1 MRRDDERLQDILD
14 AIIAIERYA
23 SQGRQAFDSQEL
35 IQVWMVHHFQIIG
48 EAANALSPER
58 LSRYPRVPWRQ
69 IIGLR
74 NMLVHEY
81 FRIDRQAIWD
91 ITESDLPPLKSTVEQ
106 MLADFSDGNI
116 MPKS

>member
-23 SQGRQAFDSQEL
+23 SQGREAFDAQEL

-48 EAANALSPER
+48 EAANALSMER
-58 LSRYPRVPWRQ
+58 LSQYPRVPWRQ

-74 NMLVHEY
+74 NMLAHEY

-91 ITESDLPPLKSTVEQ
+91 IVESDLPPLKLTVEK
-106 MLADFSDGNI
+106 MLENFRGN
-116 MPKS
+116 

>member
-1 MRRDDERLQDILD
+1 VRREDERLQDILD
-14 AIIAIERYA
+14 AIVAVERYA
-23 SQGRQAFDSQEL
+23 IQGKQAFEEQEL

-58 LSRYPRVPWRQ
+58 LSRYPMIPWRQ

-81 FRIDRQAIWD
+81 FRIDRQAMWD
-91 ITESDLPPLKSTVEQ
+91 ITESDLPPLKSIVEQ
-106 MLADFSDGNI
+106 MLQDFRASNRKDE
-116 MPKS
+116 S

>member
-23 SQGRQAFDSQEL
+23 SQGREAFDAQEL

-48 EAANALSPER
+48 EAANALSMER
-58 LSRYPRVPWRQ
+58 LSQYPRVPWRQ

-81 FRIDRQAIWD
+81 FRIDRQAVWD
-91 ITESDLPPLKSTVEQ
+91 IIESDLPPLKLTVEQ
-106 MLADFSDGNI
+106 MLGDFREN
-116 MPKS
+116 